1 MERMKKAISLLL
13 VVAMLLTN
21 CPVTAFASDA
31 DVLESGA
38 FRYEVLEDGTL
49 SICGYTGEPEDGLL
63 HLEIPET
70 LADAAVTQISG
81 HAFEKAEVTTIAIP
95 ESIRRVEDEALP
107 IAKP

>member
-1 MERMKKAISLLL
+1 MENSILFLCNSQSVIYRRYRMERMKKAISLLL

-38 FRYEVLEDGTL
+38 FQYEVLEDGTL

-63 HLEIPET
+63 HLEIP
-70 LADAAVTQISG
+70 
-81 HAFEKAEVTTIAIP
+81 
-95 ESIRRVEDEALP
+95 
-107 IAKP
+107 KPLRMRQ

>member
-49 SICGYTGEPEDGLL
+49 SI
-63 HLEIPET
+63 
-70 LADAAVTQISG
+70 
-81 HAFEKAEVTTIAIP
+81 
-95 ESIRRVEDEALP
+95 
-107 IAKP
+107 